1 MEVKPGQ
8 GNTDQQAV
16 GPAFEEGQSSG
27 TAGGTGALGV
37 NGSTAALPFGLD
49 PATTPVL
56 GSYQE
61 GIQEPAEA
69 TSSWYQLPPR
79 SDDAPLVVFS
89 AAGRIWSYD
98 DTGAL
103 TYGQSLLLEY
113 GKRQPDGSVQAQG
126 TYLPRDIGPAP
137 SWRNLRVPLADI
149 APDADAVRIVAN
161 DPNLTGDQWLAF
173 TPPRVPVMENL
184 NTMIGSEQPVLLDWA
199 VGLQFPCQRP
209 FDHRYGVAEVPG
221 YRILPD
227 RPLAVS
233 STDTWQSGENGG
245 PLGWSELLAKPVAVP
260 TYLKNDWARDWGS
273 LERYE
278 QYYPNAVPADLQ
290 TGETTRSGFYED
302 GKLRVFE
309 K

>member
-1 MEVKPGQ
+1 
-8 GNTDQQAV
+8 
-16 GPAFEEGQSSG
+16 
-27 TAGGTGALGV
+27 
-37 NGSTAALPFGLD
+37 
-49 PATTPVL
+49 
-56 GSYQE
+56 
-61 GIQEPAEA
+61 
-69 TSSWYQLPPR
+69 
-79 SDDAPLVVFS
+79 
-89 AAGRIWSYD
+89 
-98 DTGAL
+98 
-103 TYGQSLLLEY
+103 
-113 GKRQPDGSVQAQG
+113 
-126 TYLPRDIGPAP
+126 
-137 SWRNLRVPLADI
+137 
-149 APDADAVRIVAN
+149 
-161 DPNLTGDQWLAF
+161 
-173 TPPRVPVMENL
+173 

-278 QYYPNAVPADLQ
+278 QYYPSAVPADLQ